1 MYEATAMDYIL
12 QIVNPEVSSSDLA
25 KSFDTLFRNMPARK
39 NATWKVAKQYTDS
52 QMVLL
57 QCDGY
62 LAFLNKLAAINP
74 ELTLECINR
83 FAAVTS
89 TDTRTY
95 ATVTDIVL
103 KTYNSIRKFDD
114 PDMLP
119 ELEQAMDILD
129 KVIEQN
135 HGFANVKKFI
145 HQLDND

>member
-1 MYEATAMDYIL
+1 M
-12 QIVNPEVSSSDLA
+12 
-25 KSFDTLFRNMPARK
+25 
-39 NATWKVAKQYTDS
+39 
-52 QMVLL
+52 
-57 QCDGY
+57 
-62 LAFLNKLAAINP
+62 
-74 ELTLECINR
+74 
-83 FAAVTS
+83 
-89 TDTRTY
+89 
-95 ATVTDIVL
+95 L